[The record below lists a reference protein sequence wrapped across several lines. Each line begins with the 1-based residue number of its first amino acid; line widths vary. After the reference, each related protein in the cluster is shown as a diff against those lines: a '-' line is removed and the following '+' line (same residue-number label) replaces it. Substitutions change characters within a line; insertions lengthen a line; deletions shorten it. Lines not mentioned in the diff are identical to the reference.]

1 MRGNR
6 SWMMLALVGL
16 GLNGSVG
23 ATVVP
28 GATPESDSARRI
40 EKEYPVTSGQ
50 RLAVDLKSGGSLKI
64 TGWDREA
71 VGLTIIRDGEDW
83 NQVELNINPDDQ
95 GLRIESRMLGRWN
108 HYDLDLDVS
117 VQVPKRFSLELETM
131 GGDIEIDGVDGH
143 ITGQTM
149 GGGLNLS
156 HLQGKIEM
164 TTMGGKI
171 RLTDSNL
178 DGTVK
183 TMGGQVL
190 LQDVTGGVKGSSMG
204 GTVTYKNVTLPSG
217 KSTGQ
222 EVVITSMGGEIDVD
236 DAPVGANVHTMGGD
250 IQIRSAKDH
259 VKAKT
264 MGGDIDIDSVDGWV
278 EATTMGG
285 DMEVHVTGDP
295 QQGRH
300 DINLRSMGGDITVWV
315 PDGLSMDVDITVND
329 THRASSIVSDFELDI
344 RNSSRTWGRD
354 SVRGT
359 GIIAGGKHKIRI
371 ETVKGRVTLKR
382 AI

>member
-16 GLNGSVG
+16 GLNGSAG

-28 GATPESDSARRI
+28 GATPDSDSAQLV

-50 RLAVDLKSGGSLKI
+50 RLAVDLESGGSVKI

-71 VGLTIIRDGEDW
+71 IGLTITRGGDDW
-83 NQVELNINPDDQ
+83 KQVEVDVTPDDQ
-95 GLRIESRMLGRWN
+95 GLRIKSRMLGRWN
-108 HYDLDLDVS
+108 HYDLDLDIS
-117 VQVPKRFSLELETM
+117 VQVPKRFNLELETM
-131 GGDIEIDGVDGH
+131 GGDFEIDGVEGRM
-143 ITGQTM
+143 TGQTM
-149 GGGLNLS
+149 GGGLKLS
-156 HLQGKIEM
+156 HLQGHIEM

-178 DGTVK
+178 DGSVK
-183 TMGGQVL
+183 TMGGEVL

-204 GTVTYKNVTLPSG
+204 GNVTYKNVTLPSG

-222 EVVITSMGGEIDVD
+222 EVVISSMGGEIEVD
-236 DAPVGANVHTMGGD
+236 DAPSGANVHTMGGD
-250 IQIRSAKDH
+250 IHIRSAADH
-259 VKAKT
+259 VRAKT

-285 DMEVHVTGDP
+285 DMEVRVTGDP

-300 DINLRSMGGDITVWV
+300 DLDLRSMGGDITVWV
-315 PDGLSMDVDITVND
+315 PDGLSMDIDITVERTD
-329 THRASSIVSDFELDI
+329 RASSIVSDFELDI
-344 RNSSRTWGRD
+344 QNSSGRWGHGR
-354 SVRGT
+354 VRGT
-359 GIIAGGKHKIRI
+359 GVIAGGKHKIRI
-371 ETVKGRVTLKR
+371 ETAKGRVTLKR